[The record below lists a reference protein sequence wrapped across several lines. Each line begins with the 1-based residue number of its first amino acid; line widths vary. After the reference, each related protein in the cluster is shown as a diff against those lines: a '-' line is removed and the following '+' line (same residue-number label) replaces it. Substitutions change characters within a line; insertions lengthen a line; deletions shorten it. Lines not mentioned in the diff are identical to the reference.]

1 MDWQTFWQNLRN
13 QALDAQQGDSLLEQ
27 LASFDQPLD
36 AFWYPGSGDDLT
48 PLMLDVPNNP
58 AGRRLLRLN
67 GKPQSNPV
75 LFWMND
81 YSEDYQ
87 HFPGDD
93 LLGRHWKSCYPELW
107 EEYQARAVFGRQRER
122 YRLNQDIVITLFT
135 VTVYNQDQGAHDR
148 DAGGER
154 RMRVDRPS
162 GEHHLHRKRLAAGP
176 DEPRRASRAGNHA
189 EVHLGLP
196 EQGVRSG
203 NDEIA
208 RERELAPAA
217 QRVSAH
223 GGDQRLRKRPD
234 RAPVPC
240 PLVRQHLDRAERR
253 HLADVRPRRE
263 VLGTA
268 GDHDGARARIVGRRR
283 ELRGDLRERTRAQG
297 VARRRAVDRQQQH
310 APRGPRDPDV
320 LMGARS
326 RGTRC
331 VVARHRGIVAR
342 TVRRRDGVTCA

>member
-148 DAGGER
+148 DAGGDEYLVCFAHCTSEQFLEQVIGPLNIHLWAVALIR
-154 RMRVDRPS
+154 QGGCS
-162 GEHHLHRKRLAAGP
+162 GQLGRGHYF
-176 DEPRRASRAGNHA
+176 
-189 EVHLGLP
+189 GLP
-196 EQGVRSG
+196 MDIGSVVVKQAVY
-203 NDEIA
+203 
-208 RERELAPAA
+208 
-217 QRVSAH
+217 
-223 GGDQRLRKRPD
+223 
-234 RAPVPC
+234 
-240 PLVRQHLDRAERR
+240 
-253 HLADVRPRRE
+253 
-263 VLGTA
+263 
-268 GDHDGARARIVGRRR
+268 RARIAGKVNEQGRIPREDWHKERVDYWLIDHQGQDKNGQPECFVELSDYQQVGGPLPWGWPPMRIYAKPGTVYTR
-283 ELRGDLRERTRAQG
+283 EPRPER
-297 VARRRAVDRQQQH
+297 
-310 APRGPRDPDV
+310 
-320 LMGARS
+320 
-326 RGTRC
+326 
-331 VVARHRGIVAR
+331 RGISWR
-342 TVRRRDGVTCA
+342 NRYW